1 MVTGTTAGLD
11 PNRWVQVRRLLNE
24 RRHELAGVASGFY
37 VESVRAAGTPLL
49 CRPEWLPSCP
59 IELSEI
65 ALGWVADPAPPVVDG
80 RGLVTA
86 HVRPVGAAGR
96 PFETYAETMGALAR
110 PAVFE
115 DRIAYRLLSAELA
128 GGSPAMTFCRGSYFE
143 GVNVGEAAA
152 HELAAA
158 WRPNVP
164 IQVLRDQLPLRQ
176 SVGDPCELGQRSALP
191 AVSTLTIR
199 HDRVTGEASFI
210 LHWRD
215 PAKVAHA
222 GGLHQVMPVGV
233 FQPVNDAPAS
243 RQNDFD
249 LWRGMVRE
257 YSEELLGTSE
267 EYNEDDHPLDYGSWP
282 FYRAMTNA
290 RKAGDIRV
298 HCLGL
303 GVDPLT
309 WATDI
314 LTVAVFDSACFDELF
329 TELVS
334 TNSEGIVVREKGVVG
349 IPFEQQHLA
358 PLLDGTKAIQAA
370 GAAALALAHQFR
382 DALLVG

>member
-1 MVTGTTAGLD
+1 MTGTVAAVD
-11 PNRWVQVRRLLNE
+11 PNRWVQVRQLLNNH
-24 RRHELAGVASGFY
+24 RHELANSASGFY
-37 VESVRAAGTPLL
+37 TDVHRAAATPLL
-49 CRPEWLPSCP
+49 CRPEWLPSAP

-65 ALGWVADPAPPVVDG
+65 ALGWTADPHPPAVDG
-80 RGLVTA
+80 RGPVTA
-86 HVRPVGAAGR
+86 HVRPVDASGR
-96 PFETYAETMGALAR
+96 PFETYAETLGALAR

-115 DRIAYRLLSAELA
+115 DRFAYRLLSAELA
-128 GGSPAMTFCRGSYFE
+128 GDSPSMTFCQGSYFH

-158 WRPNVP
+158 WAPNAP
-164 IQVLRDQLPLRQ
+164 SHASLEQLPLRAA
-176 SVGDPCELGQRSALP
+176 VGDPCQLDRRPALP

-199 HDRVTGEASFI
+199 HDRARGDASFI

-215 PAKVAHA
+215 AAKVAHA

-233 FQPVNDAPAS
+233 FQPVNDSSAS
-243 RQNDFD
+243 IQKDLD

-267 EYNEDDHPLDYGSWP
+267 EYDGEDQPLDYASWP
-282 FYRAMTNA
+282 FYRAMTAA
-290 RKAGDIRV
+290 RRSGDIRV

-314 LTVAVFDSACFDELF
+314 LTVAVFDSACFDDLF
-329 TELVS
+329 SQLVGS
-334 TNSEGIVVREKGVVG
+334 NSEGIVVRDKGVAGV
-349 IPFEQQHLA
+349 PFQQRQLA
-358 PLLDGTKAIQAA
+358 PLLDGTKAMQAA
-370 GAAALALAHQFR
+370 GAATLALAHQFR
-382 DALLVG
+382 DALLIN